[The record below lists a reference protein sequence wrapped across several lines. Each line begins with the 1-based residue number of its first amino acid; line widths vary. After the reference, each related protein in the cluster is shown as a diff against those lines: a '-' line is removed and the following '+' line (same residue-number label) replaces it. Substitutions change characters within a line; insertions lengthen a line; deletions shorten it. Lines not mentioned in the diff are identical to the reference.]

1 LIKKENARKEI
12 QIRKLTN
19 ENKKSAFSALKNK
32 DELKKVKKINEM
44 LKMLMKPLKKMRRA
58 TDLEE
63 NTDKIEEKSSIQKK
77 EIENMVNDCV
87 HNLLLKIDRDFDL

>member
-1 LIKKENARKEI
+1 M
-12 QIRKLTN
+12 
-19 ENKKSAFSALKNK
+19 KNK

-58 TDLEE
+58 KDLEE
-63 NTDKIEEKSSIQKK
+63 NTYKIEEKSSIQKK